1 MTAPVQIREV
11 ERVLRYEHLRRFI
24 LPEQAKAMVTNLDV
38 LATLVSKL
46 PIVEL
51 SKDPD
56 DNFILAI
63 AVAGQVDAVVSGD
76 KPA

>member
-1 MTAPVQIREV
+1 
-11 ERVLRYEHLRRFI
+11 
-24 LPEQAKAMVTNLDV
+24 MVTNLDV